1 MSIDVLQAKIRKT
14 KNPVMVCICPYWD
27 HIPEFIRVEMLAEY
41 GDTPQ
46 AVAQAYLKF
55 SCGILDAL
63 SDFVPAV
70 SVESGCFLV
79 LGAEGIAVMQQ
90 VLRYAA
96 EKGYYVLLDTMRADL
111 PQTAENF
118 AASCFGALQIGEQQY
133 TPYPCDGVIMSG
145 YLGSDAVK
153 PFTQYCAEGKNVFLI
168 ARSSNKSAR
177 EVQDLLSGDRVVYQV
192 MADLAMRW
200 STGLFGQNDYSEI
213 GLVAGVTNADILN
226 RLRSK
231 YSQLF
236 LLVPGFGAQGGNA
249 KDAAYAFDRFGHG
262 AAIMV
267 GRSILYAYEKKGTDG
282 TDYAECALEAAQK
295 TRERILNYIMVM

>member
-1 MSIDVLQAKIRKT
+1 
-14 KNPVMVCICPYWD
+14 MVCICPYWD
-27 HIPEFIRVEMLAEY
+27 HIPEFLRKEAMEEY
-41 GDTPQ
+41 GQTPK

-55 SCGILDAL
+55 SCGILDVL
-63 SDFVPAV
+63 RDFVPAV
-70 SVESGCFLV
+70 SVDSGCFLV
-79 LGAEGIAVMQQ
+79 LGADGIAVMQE

-96 EKGYYVLLDTMRADL
+96 KKGYYVLLDTMRADL
-111 PQTAENF
+111 PQTAENL
-118 AASCFGALQIGEQQY
+118 AASCFGALQIGEEQY

-168 ARSSNKSAR
+168 SHTSNKSAR

-200 STGLFGQNDYSEI
+200 STGLFGDNAYSEI
-213 GLVAGVTNADILN
+213 GLVAGVTNVDVLQ

-236 LLVPGFGAQGGNA
+236 LLVPGFGTQGGNA
-249 KDAAYAFDRFGHG
+249 KDASCAFDRFGHG

-282 TDYAECALEAAQK
+282 TDYAECAREAAEK
-295 TRERILNYIMVM
+295 TRERILSYVMVM